1 MSSFAYYRFPHASQ
15 DTRLVLSG
23 GEPEELRELS
33 QLNGRRGFVLAPFV
47 TTDDCP
53 ILLFPEER
61 CEISKERGTTDK
73 EQGLKGEEQGA
84 RSEGQNQEAY
94 SRCFARFHEALCAG
108 RFVKLVLS
116 RSETVSAE
124 PCDPVALYERA
135 CALYPRMFVALVS
148 APRCGTWLMATP
160 EVLLRREKT
169 GGQAQGAGE
178 VFGTMALAGTMKLEG
193 ELLEFDNPS
202 QELVQQ
208 IRWSQKNI
216 QEQRYVAS
224 YVRDC
229 LKDFSTHIEEEG
241 PYTTR
246 AANLVHLRSDFRFVL
261 DNDAPL
267 GSLLAALHPTPAVC
281 GTPKE
286 AARDFILANES
297 HSRKYYSGF
306 CGPLGEALYV
316 SLRCMQIDGPRYR
329 LYAGGGLLRDS
340 IEQQEWEETEAKM
353 QTMRSLLIQ
362 NSKLKPLPYNL

>member
-1 MSSFAYYRFPHASQ
+1 MSSFVYYRFPHASQ
-15 DTRLVLSG
+15 DTRLLLIG
-23 GEPEELRELS
+23 GEPEELSELS

-47 TTDDCP
+47 PADDSP

-61 CEISKERGTTDK
+61 CEETHVRLP
-73 EQGLKGEEQGA
+73 QGEKN
-84 RSEGQNQEAY
+84 EGQGVGQLPFQSFPRRGEDEERMAY
-94 SRCFARFHEALCAG
+94 SRCFDRFHEALCEG

-116 RSETVSAE
+116 RSETISAA
-124 PCDPVALYERA
+124 PYDPVALYEQA
-135 CALYPRMFVALVS
+135 CMLYPRMFVALVS

-160 EVLLRREKT
+160 EVLLKREKM
-169 GGQAQGAGE
+169 GGEAQDAGE
-178 VFGTMALAGTMKLEG
+178 VLRTMALAGTMKLEG

-229 LKDFSTHIEEEG
+229 LKDFATDIEEEG

-246 AANLVHLRSDFRFVL
+246 AANLVHLRSDFRFAL
-261 DNDAPL
+261 KPGTQL
-267 GSLLAALHPTPAVC
+267 GSLLEVLHPTPAVC

-286 AARDFILANES
+286 EAREFILGNEA
-297 HSRKYYSGF
+297 HPRRYYSGF
-306 CGPLGEALYV
+306 CGHLDEALYV
-316 SLRCMQIDGPRYR
+316 SLRCMEIDGSRYR

-353 QTMRSLLIQ
+353 QTMRALL
-362 NSKLKPLPYNL
+362 S